1 MAIATRVT
9 VAAGRLAVRPE
20 TASGAIVPVNSL
32 RHLSILALV
41 VGQAV
46 PAFAAGD
53 AREGHALA
61 RQWCSECHVVDDDQ
75 TTGSADV
82 PPFAAIAR
90 SESLTPEGL
99 AAFLADPHPVMPNL
113 SLSRAQ
119 IADLVAY
126 IEGLRAD

>member
-1 MAIATRVT
+1 MT
-9 VAAGRLAVRPE
+9 
-20 TASGAIVPVNSL
+20 SL

-53 AREGHALA
+53 ARDGHALA

-75 TTGSADV
+75 TRGSADV

-99 AAFLADPHPVMPNL
+99 AAFLANPHPVMPNL
-113 SLSRAQ
+113 SLSRAE
-119 IADLVAY
+119 IAY
-126 IEGLRAD
+126 IEALKRD